1 MHKMFLI
8 IHSKSPLPIPTEVKS
23 DLFLV
28 IKRRLFSPK
37 TRGQDA
43 ARSKKK
49 GGGEGG
55 VTCKG

>member
-8 IHSKSPLPIPTEVKS
+8 IQSKSPLPIPTEVKS

-28 IKRRLFSPK
+28 IKRRLFPPK
-37 TRGQDA
+37 SRGQDA

-49 GGGEGG
+49 GGGGRG
-55 VTCKG
+55 CYY

>member
-28 IKRRLFSPK
+28 IKRWLSPPK
-37 TRGQDA
+37 RGVKMQQGV
-43 ARSKKK
+43 RKKR
-49 GGGEGG
+49 GGVGG
-55 VTCKG
+55 VTSKG